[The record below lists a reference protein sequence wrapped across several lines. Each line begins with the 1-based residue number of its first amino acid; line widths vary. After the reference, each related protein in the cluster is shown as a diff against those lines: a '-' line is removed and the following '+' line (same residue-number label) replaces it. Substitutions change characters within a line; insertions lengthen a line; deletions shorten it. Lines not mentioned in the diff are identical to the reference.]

1 MADRWRLLVTRGF
14 DGATNMAV
22 DEALAVSA
30 KAEDAPILRFFDW
43 RPWAVSLGF
52 HQDPAEI
59 DLARCQAEGVD
70 VVRRPTGG
78 RAILH
83 AEELTYSVV
92 VPKGHPSYS
101 AGISKTYR
109 IISEALQR
117 GLQKLGLP
125 VSFAPARRHSPDF
138 RARRKDVPCF
148 ASSARFEIQVDGKKL
163 VGSAQRH
170 YPSALLQ
177 HGSILVG
184 PAHLA
189 LADFTV
195 GTDLERQWLKRFLAA
210 RTVCL
215 NELAGTPLNFD
226 EVADAVRTGF
236 AEVFGADF
244 EPMTLSD
251 LPLDLVEEL
260 RGSFALTRGGMKD
273 GQETGAGGSDLRVA
287 AGRA

>member
-1 MADRWRLLVTRGF
+1 VRERWRLLVTRGL

-30 KAEDAPILRFFDW
+30 EADSTPVLRFFDW
-43 RPWAVSLGF
+43 RPWAVSLGY
-52 HQDPAEI
+52 HQDPGEI
-59 DLARCQAEGVD
+59 DFERCRADGVD

-92 VPKGHPSYS
+92 VPSGHRSFSP
-101 AGISKTYR
+101 GISKTYR
-109 IISEALQR
+109 IISEALRR
-117 GLQKLGLP
+117 GLQRLGLP
-125 VSFAPARRHSPDF
+125 VDFAAAKRHSADF
-138 RARRKDVPCF
+138 RARRNDVPCF
-148 ASSARFEIQVDGKKL
+148 GSSARYEIQVDGKKL

-170 YPSALLQ
+170 YPRALLQ

-189 LADFTV
+189 LADYTL
-195 GTDLERQWLKRFLAA
+195 GTDLEKKWLRDFLAA

-215 NELAGTPLNFD
+215 NELAGRPLDFD
-226 EVADAVRTGF
+226 EVANAVQAGF

-244 EPMTLSD
+244 EPDTLHENE
-251 LPLDLVEEL
+251 LELVESL
-260 RGSFALTRGGMKD
+260 RESFLLTKGGLKD
-273 GQETGAGGSDLRVA
+273 GQATATRAGDLRVA